1 MIKLGLTEVSLSLGV
16 RQLATW
22 CYSVV
27 EYVGRGSD
35 LEARASRD
43 WSLDLLLTSCVINS
57 WTANLSVLQ
66 NANLPVPEFR
76 LRGF

>member
-43 WSLDLLLTSCVINS
+43 WSLDLLLTSCVIN
-57 WTANLSVLQ
+57 TAGLLTSLC
-66 NANLPVPEFR
+66 FR
-76 LRGF
+76 MLIFQSQSLD